1 VIAPARLAAYDV
13 LRAVSTGRSDLPGAL
28 AQVRSRLPD
37 ERDRALAGEI
47 ATGALRWQG
56 SFDAIIEAFTKR
68 PIRKLDPEVL
78 DILRMTAFQLLYL
91 DRIPASAAVND
102 AVALTGKVGK
112 RSASGLVNAILRRIS
127 RERDRLPLLQKPK
140 KVAGTFPEKVPAT
153 FSKTPINSEVHEGA
167 PEHTEQEKVP
177 ATFPGKVPA
186 TFFDRALDYIEKT
199 LSHPRWLVAR
209 WLDRHGLEAAE
220 RWALFDNAPAALT
233 LRVNTLRIS
242 REGLAERLASLDVD
256 TAPTRFAPHGLTVR
270 HNNPLSTPLADEGL
284 FFVQD
289 ESSQLVAE
297 VVGAAAGERILDACA
312 SPGGKT
318 TAMAAA
324 MGNRGV
330 IVATDLRGRR
340 VDLLARTVH
349 ALGASCAQ
357 VVQADTSAVLPF
369 RPLFDAVLL
378 DAPCSGLGT
387 LRRDPDIRWR
397 RSQDELKR
405 FAAMQLQMLTRVA
418 DVVGPGGRIIYSTCS
433 SEPEENEEVIAEF
446 LASHREFVQAP
457 ERIPDSL
464 KRFVTADG
472 YFRTLP
478 FRDELE
484 AFFAAILVK
493 TKDFR

>member
-1 VIAPARLAAYDV
+1 MIAAARLAAYEV
-13 LRAVSTGRSDLPGAL
+13 LRAVSTGRSDLPAAL
-28 AQVRSRLPD
+28 AHVRSRLPD

-47 ATGALRWQG
+47 ATGTLRWQG
-56 SFDAIIEAFTKR
+56 SFDAIIEAFTRR
-68 PIRKLDPEVL
+68 PLEKLDPEVL

-102 AVALTGKVGK
+102 AVALTAKVGK

-127 RERDRLPLLQKPK
+127 RERDRLPLLQKP
-140 KVAGTFPEKVPAT
+140 EKVPAT
-153 FSKTPINSEVHEGA
+153 FS
-167 PEHTEQEKVP
+167 
-177 ATFPGKVPA
+177 GKVPA
-186 TFFDRALDYIEKT
+186 TLFEEALDYLEKR

-209 WLDRHGLEAAE
+209 WLDRYGFDAAE

-233 LRVNTLRIS
+233 LRANTLRIS
-242 REGLAERLASLDVD
+242 RDSLAERLASLKVD
-256 TAPTRFAPHGLTVR
+256 TGLTRFAPHGLAVR
-270 HNNPLSTPLADEGL
+270 HGNPLLTPLADEGL

-297 VVGAAAGERILDACA
+297 LVGAVPGERILDACA

-324 MGNRGV
+324 MRNQGV

-349 ALGASCAQ
+349 TLGASCAK
-357 VVQADTSAVLPF
+357 VVQADASAVLPF
-369 RPLFDAVLL
+369 LAPFDAVLL

-397 RSQDELKR
+397 RSERELKR
-405 FAAMQLQMLTRVA
+405 FGSMQLQMLDRVA
-418 DVVGPGGRIIYSTCS
+418 SVVAADGRIIYATCS
-433 SEPEENEEVIAEF
+433 SEPDENEQVVADFLDSHPEF
-446 LASHREFVQAP
+446 AQAP
-457 ERIPDSL
+457 ERIPNSL
-464 KRFVTADG
+464 IRFLTTDG
-472 YFRTLP
+472 HFRTLP